1 MAVWQ
6 TLIKN
11 KTPIA
16 RNKQMRGKGK
26 GGEQEGRGTGKDVAV
41 GGGGETTK
49 RGQRE
54 GGMTGS
60 TSRERLW
67 EVFRRACALGGRIV
81 GGGRV
86 LLGEGARG
94 RLGSTWNGMIK

>member
-26 GGEQEGRGTGKDVAV
+26 RGEQEGRGTGKDVAV
-41 GGGGETTK
+41 GVGGETTK
-49 RGQRE
+49 RGERE

-67 EVFRRACALGGRIV
+67 EVFRRACALGGGGGASLV
-81 GGGRV
+81 GGGCFW
-86 LLGEGARG
+86 G
-94 RLGSTWNGMIK
+94 RELAGG